1 MSMPPCAPLL
11 ARPRFFQCWF
21 ASCLGIFAL
30 VGCGSPPTVEA
41 PLVVTAS
48 PNVAAQAP
56 STSTVL
62 VTPSAVASLA
72 TSTPSSVAPDCPH
85 HLNDVG
91 APECAGASDREP
103 KRHAA
108 ILDKTLGETLASRT
122 PRILP
127 SPPFAAFTRSGLA
140 PTPSPP
146 PRLVQLSKRRNGI
159 TDTEAWFQSN
169 GLVRHGFIG
178 PRPVGGGDVPVGLP
192 VRVDSW
198 LVLWGHKSALHT
210 TLVLGRDWRGGQR
223 VAVLDAA
230 NRPSEV
236 FDFAAW
242 ARASF
247 TEPGAEPFVEQN
259 VSWAEVHDDV
269 LYVATGHSTYAKSS
283 GRKNAFVSA
292 VDLRSGELL
301 WQSAS
306 LVSNAENFLVIGD
319 WVLCGY
325 GFTAEPDALFVLD
338 RATGKTAARVALSSG
353 PAQLVL
359 KDGTLFVRTYDHD
372 LTFRIQLPVEAPLH
386 EGR

>member
-1 MSMPPCAPLL
+1 MIMPTCAALL
-11 ARPRFFQCWF
+11 ARSRFLQSRI
-21 ASCLGIFAL
+21 AARLGIFAL
-30 VGCGSPPTVEA
+30 VGCGSPPTAEA
-41 PLVVTAS
+41 PLVVTAPPS
-48 PNVAAQAP
+48 VAAQAP

-72 TSTPSSVAPDCPH
+72 TSTPSRGAQDCQH
-85 HLNDVG
+85 RLDEVG
-91 APECAGASDREP
+91 APERTGASDCEP
-103 KRHAA
+103 KRRAEM
-108 ILDKTLGETLASRT
+108 LSETLAIRT

-127 SPPFAAFTRSGLA
+127 VPPFVAFTRSGLA
-140 PTPSPP
+140 PTPSSA

-159 TDTEAWFQSN
+159 TDGDAWFQSN
-169 GLVRHGFIG
+169 GLARHGFIG

-198 LVLWGHKSALHT
+198 LILWGHKSALHT

-230 NRPSEV
+230 NRPIEV

-242 ARASF
+242 ARAPF
-247 TEPGAEPFVEQN
+247 TEPGAEPFVEQS

-283 GRKNAFVSA
+283 GGKNAFVSA

-301 WQSAS
+301 WQSAP

-319 WVLCGY
+319 WVVCGY

-338 RATGKTAARVALSSG
+338 RATGKTAARVPLPSG
-353 PAQLVL
+353 PTYLVL

-372 LTFRIQLPVEAPLH
+372 LTFRIQLPVAAPLH